1 MILTVPPPID
11 LGLGH
16 APITVAIVSTN
27 HLVRLGLQAVLSRQQ
42 HIRLIGDA
50 TSTPQ
55 ANALVARK
63 RPQVLVIETGDEID
77 ILELVRTVKS
87 STETIRIILLSGLED
102 KALILRSVSSGI
114 DGIVLNT
121 QPAVVLLATIHHVC
135 ALPPAMTLHEQGLQ
149 GQPIAIATSSSDDR
163 ARLATSKH
171 PDPALTGREQQI
183 IRLIGLALSNKD
195 IAERLRISSITVR
208 HHLTNIFGKL
218 DVNSRQQLLLRAHE
232 YGLVKLSAYQ

>member
-1 MILTVPPPID
+1 MIPTVSPSID

-16 APITVAIVSTN
+16 APITVTIVSTN

-42 HIRLIGDA
+42 HIRLSGEA
-50 TSTPQ
+50 ASTHQ
-55 ANALVARK
+55 AKALVARE
-63 RPQVLVIETGDEID
+63 RPQALVIETGGEID

-87 STETIRIILLSGLED
+87 STLTTRIILLSGLED
-102 KALILRSVSSGI
+102 KILISRSVSSGI

-135 ALPPAMTLHEQGLQ
+135 ALPPATTLQERRLQ
-149 GQPIAIATSSSDDR
+149 GQPTAIATTSSDDR
-163 ARLATSKH
+163 SRLAAPKH

-208 HHLTNIFGKL
+208 HHLTSIFGKL

-232 YGLVKLSAYQ
+232 YGLVKLNAYQ